1 MSSKKK
7 PGRPKKEPVEPPK
20 DRQAKDML
28 EASMNL
34 TNIEFDP
41 KNEDPT
47 LADFLA
53 HASTMQTLHE
63 MHQELQIDS
72 KGQQLLWLKECERIN
87 DFFLPLITKVSADE
101 AEHVFRKIVRF
112 LRNRDAN
119 RNRNF
124 DLRVLAYRAYMA
136 FCVEVGEAPNRAKL
150 KNYIL
155 RNPHLSPQFPKS
167 NNTQAWDRIWK
178 GSGLKGLADS
188 KDPKHS

>member
-1 MSSKKK
+1 MSGKNK

-20 DRQAKDML
+20 DRRAKDML
-28 EASMNL
+28 EASFHL
-34 TNIEFDP
+34 VRLGFDP

-53 HASTMQTLHE
+53 HASIMQDLHE
-63 MHQELQIDS
+63 WHQELQMDG
-72 KGQQLLWLKECERIN
+72 KVQQLLWLKECERMS

-119 RNRNF
+119 QNRNF

-136 FCVEVGEAPNRAKL
+136 FSVEVGEAPNRAKL

-155 RNPHLSPQFPKS
+155 RNPYLSPQFPKS
-167 NNTQAWDRIWK
+167 NETQAWDRIWK

-188 KDPKHS
+188 KGPKHS